1 MIIKK
6 QSVGRFLRK
15 DAVFYVN
22 VFKAHLIKYWKYV
35 QQFLV
40 FVIKFSK
47 GSVGR
52 KS

>member
-22 VFKAHLIKYWKYV
+22 VFKAHLIKNCKYV
-35 QQFLV
+35 HQLLV
-40 FVIKFSK
+40 FVIKFFK